1 MGGPPPHPPPSG
13 APGLRHLMDG
23 MGWQDIKSL
32 RHLLVGKEDSALRG
46 ALEECAYPCMRRQPI
61 VLSQVRPC
69 LQRRSTAVG
78 PDRGDRIR
86 FLVAMPASTK
96 ANPAPPC
103 SAPPSWNASPR

>member
-32 RHLLVGKEDSALRG
+32 RQLLVGKRIRRFAALSRNARTLACVG
-46 ALEECAYPCMRRQPI
+46 NR
-61 VLSQVRPC
+61 LSSPKVRHC
-69 LQRRSTAVG
+69 LQQQSTAVG
-78 PDRGDRIR
+78 PDGGDRIL

-96 ANPAPPC
+96 ASPAPPC
-103 SAPPSWNASPR
+103 GVPPS